1 MFLFTLLTTALTLLT
16 SKLKSLRFVLLLIRK
31 KTFVFLVFSQ
41 FSICYQQ
48 QGSAATEIE
57 MERLKLDYKK
67 SIQMND
73 QWQKNYENLLQV
85 VMEEELNGGSN

>member
-1 MFLFTLLTTALTLLT
+1 
-16 SKLKSLRFVLLLIRK
+16 
-31 KTFVFLVFSQ
+31 
-41 FSICYQQ
+41 
-48 QGSAATEIE
+48 